1 MMVSLSTV
9 LTTIAVVWLVIL
21 LLVCICDSKEDS
33 ETVLMC
39 FVILFT
45 LLSCAILLYRI
56 GSLIFSLIG
65 G

>member
-1 MMVSLSTV
+1 MMVSLSNV
-9 LTTIAVVWLVIL
+9 LTTIAAVWVAILV
-21 LLVCICDSKEDS
+21 LVCICGDKDDS
-33 ETVLMC
+33 ETVAMC

-56 GSLIFSLIG
+56 GGLIFSLIG